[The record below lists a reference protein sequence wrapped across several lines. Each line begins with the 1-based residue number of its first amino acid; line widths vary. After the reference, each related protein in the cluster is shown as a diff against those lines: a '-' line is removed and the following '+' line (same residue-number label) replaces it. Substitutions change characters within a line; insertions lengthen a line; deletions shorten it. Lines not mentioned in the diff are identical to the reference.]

1 MKAVRKRIKNQF
13 IIKLKWTG
21 WKGETSQSSVIN
33 GNWIL
38 HPLLRKLTKNCKIN
52 VNQMLRMSINWFSW
66 CSGYHI
72 CLKSFQNKNGKK
84 SSPFLRKRTVFLSG
98 TSNLFDPSHFE
109 AALTHRKSSVQSRA
123 RSSFSCTF
131 IYSTSNISKMIFISF
146 WPDLA
151 YKVYNLEQ
159 MSSQ

>member
-1 MKAVRKRIKNQF
+1 MFIIALCGSVGLAIMIWQRINTMKAVRKRIKNQF

-52 VNQMLRMSINWFSW
+52 VNQMLRMSINRFSW

-84 SSPFLRKRTVFLSG
+84 KWGTDKKAVLFLEKRLVFCRVPQI
-98 TSNLFDPSHFE
+98 F
-109 AALTHRKSSVQSRA
+109 LTLPILKR
-123 RSSFSCTF
+123 
-131 IYSTSNISKMIFISF
+131 
-146 WPDLA
+146 L
-151 YKVYNLEQ
+151 
-159 MSSQ
+159 